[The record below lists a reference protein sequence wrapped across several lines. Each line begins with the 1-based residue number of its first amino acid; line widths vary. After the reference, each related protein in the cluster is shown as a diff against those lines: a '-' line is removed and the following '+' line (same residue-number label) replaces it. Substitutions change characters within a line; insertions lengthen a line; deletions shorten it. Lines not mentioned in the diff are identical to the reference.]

1 MGRSE
6 QDLLIDYAL
15 EHFPCK
21 SAVITCRAAARIFKK
36 IALSPPREGLI
47 MHLYI
52 CSRADCSKTSRKGN
66 PEFYRSMQIKG
77 ILKHILVPAV
87 ALALGAT
94 AQAASGNSCTTQAQM
109 TAQQRSDLVNAAKM
123 LVGDVQSGSIQA
135 LRDNTL
141 ASVSANFSGIAN
153 SATTLEPKIKAAWIT
168 VDALYTFESGSAGSG
183 GAQFFCTPTGSTTT
197 IVLNFSSLPEGKYA
211 LAIAHATGV
220 PEPQQISLILANE
233 AGQWQLAGFFSK
245 PLLLN
250 QHDGIWYWRQARQYA
265 RQKMDWSAWFY
276 YQIAEYLVEPANFIS
291 SPNLEKLLHEADQ
304 AKPQN
309 LPGPL
314 PQMIQANGQSFEVMR
329 VDTSNRLG
337 PLDFVVYYTPDDTQ
351 AAALN
356 DPAKAR
362 QQVVELMSAILQQ
375 HPGLRQAFHGV
386 WVFASTGNI
395 VHFSLELPM
404 DQIPSSLAG

>member
-1 MGRSE
+1 
-6 QDLLIDYAL
+6 
-15 EHFPCK
+15 
-21 SAVITCRAAARIFKK
+21 
-36 IALSPPREGLI
+36 

-52 CSRADCSKTSRKGN
+52 CPCTDRSKGSRKGN
-66 PEFYRSMQIKG
+66 PEFYRSMQMRGQIRG
-77 ILKHILVPAV
+77 MLKYFLVPAV
-87 ALALGAT
+87 ALALSAT

-109 TAQQRSDLVNAAKM
+109 TAQERSALMGTARM

-135 LRDNTL
+135 LRDSTL
-141 ASVSANFSGIAN
+141 ASVAANFSGIAN
-153 SATTLEPKIKAAWIT
+153 SATALEPKIKTAWIT
-168 VDALYTFESGSAGSG
+168 VDALYTFDNGSAGNS
-183 GAQFFCTPTGSTTT
+183 GAQFFCTPTGSTMTV
-197 IVLNFSSLPEGKYA
+197 VLNFSNLPAGKYA

-220 PEPQQISLILANE
+220 PEPQQISLILADDG
-233 AGQWQLAGFFSK
+233 GQWKLAGFFSK

-250 QHDGIWYWRQARQYA
+250 QHDGIWYWQQARQYA
-265 RQKMDWSAWFY
+265 RQKMDWPAWFY

-314 PQMIQANGQSFEVMR
+314 PQMVQANGQTFEVMR

-337 PLDFVVYYTPDDTQ
+337 PLDFVVYYTPDDAQ
-351 AAALN
+351 AAALA

-362 QQVVELMSAILQQ
+362 QQVVDLMAAILQQ

-395 VHFSLELPM
+395 IHFSLELPM